1 MRPNAIEIEKQ
12 AMLLTPEEKVQI
24 AERLLTSL
32 TNDPAMESAWAD
44 EIDRR
49 IAELEAGTAVTMTVE
64 EAIARA
70 RRAIQ

>member
-1 MRPNAIEIEKQ
+1 
-12 AMLLTPEEKVQI
+12 
-24 AERLLTSL
+24 
-32 TNDPAMESAWAD
+32 MESAWAD